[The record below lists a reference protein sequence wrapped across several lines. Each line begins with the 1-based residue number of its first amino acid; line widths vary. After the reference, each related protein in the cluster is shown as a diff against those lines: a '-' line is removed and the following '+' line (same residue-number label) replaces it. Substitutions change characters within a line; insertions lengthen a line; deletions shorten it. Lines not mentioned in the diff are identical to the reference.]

1 MGPSS
6 SRTMDSRS
14 PPAVFTYPDVII
26 ALAVLLARYGQSILY
41 PRLLLIF
48 DICLR
53 INMEVQD
60 LAVGCPSG
68 FPPARE

>member
-14 PPAVFTYPDVII
+14 PPAVFTYADVMI
-26 ALAVLLARYGQSILY
+26 AIAVLLARYGQSILY

-53 INMEVQD
+53 INIEVQD